1 MRYTLL
7 SIFILIFCG
16 PNYAATANIAFYGV
30 VPIKACSVDKYL
42 TSEEINKA
50 ISEECKMQIEIF
62 DNTTSLAQSLS
73 SHIAI
78 KENDDNPIIIVQYH

>member
-1 MRYTLL
+1 MKSFIVILNLL
-7 SIFILIFCG
+7 FCC
-16 PNYAATANIAFYGV
+16 PSYAATASIAFYGV
-30 VPIKACSVDKYL
+30 VPVKACSVDNYL

-78 KENDDNPIIIVQYH
+78 KENNDNPIIIVQYH

>member
-1 MRYTLL
+1 MKSFIIILTLL
-7 SIFILIFCG
+7 FCC
-16 PNYAATANIAFYGV
+16 PSYAATANIAFYGV
-30 VPIKACSVDKYL
+30 VPVKACSVDNYL

-62 DNTTSLAQSLS
+62 DNTTQLAQSLS

-78 KENDDNPIIIVQYH
+78 KENDNNPIIIVQYH